1 MPLSRCAFSCTRLG
15 PPASGWVALLAMLAQ
30 HLLRQLLRVHT
41 LLDCWKSV
49 FSRTEDAK
57 PDHGDVL
64 PSFLRAL
71 CDEKFRF
78 FAQAAFLTL
87 SLSGWIF
94 LFFVDLTIRAL
105 FIFY

>member
-1 MPLSRCAFSCTRLG
+1 MSRDIQHAFLVWDSWYSEG
-15 PPASGWVALLAMLAQ
+15 
-30 HLLRQLLRVHT
+30 
-41 LLDCWKSV
+41 
-49 FSRTEDAK
+49 DAK

-87 SLSGWIF
+87 TLRLDFSLFRGPHN
-94 LFFVDLTIRAL
+94 
-105 FIFY
+105 